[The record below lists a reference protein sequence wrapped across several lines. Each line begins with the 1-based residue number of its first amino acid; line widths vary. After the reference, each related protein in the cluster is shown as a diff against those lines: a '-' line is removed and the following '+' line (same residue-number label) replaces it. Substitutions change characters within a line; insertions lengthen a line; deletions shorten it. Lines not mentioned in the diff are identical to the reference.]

1 MPSTMLWREAG
12 IASVLAAPLFLL
24 ASPFFIA
31 EAHAE
36 QDLHALDAKAEARLK
51 KAKLME
57 NVPHLPFPHLP
68 PLPTPEAI

>member
-1 MPSTMLWREAG
+1 MPSTTLWREAG

-36 QDLHALDAKAEARLK
+36 QDLHALGANPDIAYKSMK
-51 KAKLME
+51 
-57 NVPHLPFPHLP
+57 
-68 PLPTPEAI
+68 